1 MDSDGSSSVSL
12 PNLLCRESDEDACFI
27 NEETEQVDSFFR
39 LNNLFVS
46 ENDDEYIQMLIR
58 RENTTFIDRSS
69 SSNNNNNDCLMM
81 KSNDDW
87 LKCAR
92 LDSIQWILKIRTF
105 LGFCFQT
112 AYLSITYL
120 DQFLSKRSIDS
131 EKTWAIQ
138 LLSVACLTLA
148 AKMEEVTVPALSE
161 FSIEDYKFES
171 KVIQRM
177 ELLVL
182 NTLEWRMASITP
194 FAYLHYFITKISDE
208 SQHKNNMVSRTVDH
222 VLAIVKEMNLID
234 QRPSTIAVA
243 AVLAASSKEFT
254 RKMVELKMCS
264 LSACGSLQYDNVFTC
279 YNLMLDLEMEKVKT
293 PKFVISPDLSS
304 IYSSSTDVI
313 GDSFFTSTSRSKR
326 RRLTYNENCQM
337 PNEKGLL

>member
-1 MDSDGSSSVSL
+1 MDSDCSSSVSL
-12 PNLLCRESDEDACFI
+12 CNLLCKESDEEAYFI
-27 NEETEQVDSFFR
+27 NEETEQVDSFIR

-46 ENDDEYIQMLIR
+46 ENEDEYIQMLIQ
-58 RENTTFIDRSS
+58 RENTTFVDRSSSS
-69 SSNNNNNDCLMM
+69 SSNNNN
-81 KSNDDW
+81 SNDDW

-92 LDSIQWILKIRTF
+92 LDSIQWILKIRGF

-131 EKTWAIQ
+131 EKTWAIR

-148 AKMEEVTVPALSE
+148 AKMEEVRVPALSE
-161 FSIEDYKFES
+161 FSIEDYNFES

-194 FAYLHYFITKISDE
+194 FAYLHFFITKLSNE
-208 SQHKNNMVSRTVDH
+208 SQLKNNMLSRTVEH

-234 QRPSTIAVA
+234 HRPSTIAAA
-243 AVLAASSKEFT
+243 AVLAASSKDFT

-264 LSACGSLQYDNVFTC
+264 LSACGSIQYDNVFTC
-279 YNLMLDLEMEKVKT
+279 YNLMLELGMEKIKT

-313 GDSFFTSTSRSKR
+313 EDSFFTSASRNKR
-326 RRLTYNENCQM
+326 RRLTFNEDYEM
-337 PNEKGLL
+337 PNEKGIL